1 MIEFLIGIS
10 IGTVLGW
17 KFCELFMVAAFSQL
31 MRRLGIKDQ
40 QLRDLHPDIFP
51 DTTAEPQSQEQRIQI
66 RLEQHSNTL
75 YAYRSDTEQ
84 FLAQAPNQELLFQ
97 IIQQRFP
104 GEQFVIRGADAELLQ
119 KSHT

>member
-1 MIEFLIGIS
+1 MIDFLIGIS
-10 IGTVLGW
+10 LGTVVGW
-17 KFCELFMVAAFSQL
+17 KICELFMLSAFTQL

-40 QLRDLHPDIFP
+40 QLRELHPDIFP
-51 DTTAEPQSQEQRIQI
+51 DTAADALKQQRIQI
-66 RLEQHSNTL
+66 RLEQHMNTL

-84 FLAQAPNQELLFQ
+84 FLAQAPDQESLFQ